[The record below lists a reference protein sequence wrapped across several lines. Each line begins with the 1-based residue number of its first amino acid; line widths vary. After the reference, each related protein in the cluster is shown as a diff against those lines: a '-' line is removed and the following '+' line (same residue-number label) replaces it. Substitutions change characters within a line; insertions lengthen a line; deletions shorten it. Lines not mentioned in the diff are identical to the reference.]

1 MNRGVKGFLGVKV
14 RCSHSGMDVVQVC
27 DGISFLVPLAVF
39 QTSAVFQTFKQ
50 LQLRHD
56 TDRRRNTV
64 VVDML
69 HEQCA
74 RVPTGV
80 SMFAGEV
87 VNQAYNRTSSTN

>member
-1 MNRGVKGFLGVKV
+1 
-14 RCSHSGMDVVQVC
+14 MDVVQVC
-27 DGISFLVPLAVF
+27 DGIALLEPLAVF
-39 QTSAVFQTFKQ
+39 QTSAALQTFKQ

-69 HEQCA
+69 HELCV

-80 SMFAGEV
+80 SMFAGEIV
-87 VNQAYNRTSSTN
+87 YQADNRTWSTN